1 MNTEVIAF
9 LLASQ
14 WVKVDIL
21 SKNVL
26 YLQRNFV
33 INLLRVPFVKQ
44 IEKGECYM
52 TFYNNKL
59 EYRVTL
65 DTELNLF
72 IVFDKHDENHFAT
85 GRTIEQAVQEL
96 SKQV

>member
-1 MNTEVIAF
+1 
-9 LLASQ
+9 
-14 WVKVDIL
+14 
-21 SKNVL
+21 
-26 YLQRNFV
+26 
-33 INLLRVPFVKQ
+33 
-44 IEKGECYM
+44 M

-72 IVFDKHDENHFAT
+72 IVFDKNDENHFAT

-96 SKQV
+96 AKTA

>member
-1 MNTEVIAF
+1 
-9 LLASQ
+9 
-14 WVKVDIL
+14 
-21 SKNVL
+21 
-26 YLQRNFV
+26 
-33 INLLRVPFVKQ
+33 
-44 IEKGECYM
+44 M

-85 GRTIEQAVQEL
+85 GKTIEEAVQEL